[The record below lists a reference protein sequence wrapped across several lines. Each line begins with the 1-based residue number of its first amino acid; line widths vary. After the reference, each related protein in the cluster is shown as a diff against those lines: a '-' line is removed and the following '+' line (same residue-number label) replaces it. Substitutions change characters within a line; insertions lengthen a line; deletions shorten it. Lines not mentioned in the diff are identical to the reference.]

1 MTILSRN
8 NAKSAGLTLNT
19 DITKINRVG
28 ATTANRLKRLGLNTV
43 YDLLLYFPFRY
54 DDFRNLTPIEKLQP
68 GQSANIVGQIELIQN
83 KRSPR
88 KRMYITEALVKDQTE
103 TIKIIWFN
111 QPFIARNL
119 RVGDKV
125 SLAGKVKDDSSGLV
139 MKSPTYEKILQG
151 QTIHT
156 QGLVP
161 NYHLTTNIT
170 QKQIRFIIKQV
181 MNLASQIKDWLPVE
195 IKNRQ
200 KLLFLNQ
207 AIKKIHFPTNFNDIE
222 QARHR
227 LSFNELFLLQLQSQL
242 IKLELKSSQAN
253 MVPFREKATKKF
265 VNSLPFILTNDQKK
279 AAWEILRDLAK
290 DKPMSRLLEGDVGS
304 GKTVVAVI
312 AMLNTALSK
321 KQSILMAPTEILA
334 QQHFNSINKILAK
347 TKIKIGLLTRSAKCL
362 NTQDKIT
369 KNKLIELIKAGKI
382 DIIIGTHALIQ
393 EKVEFK
399 NLTLAIIDEQ
409 HRFGVEQ
416 RKALIKK
423 VDHKKNSKSEINQQS
438 TILSAQA
445 GNNRQSAIGNRQ
457 SFMPHLLSMT
467 ATPIPRSLALALY
480 GDLDISIIR
489 QMPKGRKTIITQV
502 VPEEKRAKA
511 YNFISQ
517 QIKNNRQVFVICP
530 LIDFSDK
537 LGVKSVKEEF
547 VKLNEQIFPD
557 LAIGFLHGRM
567 KGKEKEAVM
576 QDFLA
581 KKIKILVTTSVVE
594 VGVDVPNATIMM
606 IEGADR
612 FGLAQL
618 HQFRGRVGRAEH
630 QSYCFLFT
638 DSIVEKSLKRLRALV
653 DCFDGFAL
661 AKMDLKFRGPGE
673 VYGTA
678 QKGFPQFKIA
688 TLFDYELMK
697 QARDEAEKIINQN
710 PSLTN
715 WPVLKKRIEK
725 INKAV
730 HLE

>member
-1 MTILSRN
+1 MF
-8 NAKSAGLTLNT
+8 TLDT
-19 DITKINRVG
+19 EITKINRVG

-54 DDFRNLTPIEKLQP
+54 DDFRGITPIEKLEP
-68 GQSANIVGQIELIQN
+68 GQNANIVGQIELIQN

-119 RVGDKV
+119 RAGDKV
-125 SLAGKVKDDSSGLV
+125 SLAGKAEDDSSGLV

-151 QTIHT
+151 QPVHT
-156 QGLVP
+156 QGLIP
-161 NYHLTTNIT
+161 NYHLTANIT
-170 QKQIRFIIKQV
+170 QKQIRFAIKQAMSV
-181 MNLASQIKDWLPVE
+181 ARQIKDWLPVE

-200 KLLFLNQ
+200 KLLPLNQ
-207 AIKKIHFPTNFNDIE
+207 AIKKIHFPANFNDIE
-222 QARHR
+222 QARRR
-227 LSFNELFLLQLQSQL
+227 LSYNELFLLQLQSQL
-242 IKLELKSSQAN
+242 IKKKLESSQAET
-253 MVPFREKATKKF
+253 MPFKEKDTKKF
-265 VNSLPFILTNDQKK
+265 VASLPFILTNDQKK
-279 AAWEILRDLAK
+279 AAWEILKDIAK
-290 DKPMSRLLEGDVGS
+290 DKPMARLLEGDVGS
-304 GKTVVAVI
+304 GKTMVAVI
-312 AMLNTALSK
+312 AMLNTAINK
-321 KQSILMAPTEILA
+321 KQSVLMVPTEILA
-334 QQHFNSINKILAK
+334 QQHFNSISKLLAK
-347 TKIKIGLLTRSAKCL
+347 TKIKIGLLTRSAKCI
-362 NTQDKIT
+362 NTKEKIT
-369 KNKLIELIKAGKI
+369 KNQFLELIKTGELK
-382 DIIIGTHALIQ
+382 IIIGTHALIQ

-399 NLTLAIIDEQ
+399 NLALAIIDEQ

-416 RKALIKK
+416 RKMLVKK
-423 VDHKKNSKSEINQQS
+423 SSS
-438 TILSAQA
+438 PLSLARRKA
-445 GNNRQSAIGNRQ
+445 GGEV
-457 SFMPHLLSMT
+457 MPHLLSMA

-502 VPEEKRAKA
+502 VPEEKRSKA
-511 YNFISQ
+511 YDFIRE
-517 QIKNNRQVFVICP
+517 QIKNGRQVFVICP

-547 VKLNEQIFPD
+547 KKLNEEIFPD

-567 KGKEKEAVM
+567 KGREKEAIM
-576 QDFLA
+576 RGFLE

-594 VGVDVPNATIMM
+594 VGVDVPNAAIMM

-638 DSIVEKSLKRLRALV
+638 DSLAEKSLKRLEALV
-653 DCFDGFAL
+653 DCSDGFAL

-673 VYGTA
+673 VYGIA
-678 QKGFPQFKIA
+678 QKGFPEFKIA

-697 QARDEAEKIINQN
+697 QARDEAITIVSQN
-710 PSLTN
+710 PSLDS
-715 WPVLKKRIEK
+715 WPDLKERIEK
-725 INKAV
+725 KNKSV